1 MKKKKKWK
9 DVRNA
14 LIMVLVMVAM
24 MSSATY
30 AWFSM
35 SNNPTVTGMEMVA
48 TSTSG
53 LTVGKEIDGK
63 FYNAI
68 SLDLASEL
76 ANAGDP
82 DNMNEPSSAVD
93 GDLLKLTP
101 VSMQQPTGFVECAY
115 NEAGEV
121 TGLNQ
126 TAVTTLEGCVAVY
139 TYYIKSDN
147 GTVDVGILTGDITQS
162 NQKFTVTNNMADS
175 DGTMV
180 RQKTKEDGSG
190 AGNASE
196 IAAYAIRMGL
206 VVGDNAA
213 DFANMIVL
221 EPNNDGVLDDTN
233 LTGAPYSGATSETTK
248 TNIAPKVSF
257 TKTGVI
263 STGAGAT
270 EKASAGL
277 FECGETPTKVT
288 MYIWL
293 EGADPQCVD
302 EIKSDQLE
310 AQIQFAVVGDNTP

>member
-35 SNNPTVTGMEMVA
+35 SSNPTVTGMEMVA

-53 LTVGKEIDGK
+53 LTVGKSVDGK
-63 FYNAI
+63 FYSAI
-68 SLDLASEL
+68 SLDLAAEI
-76 ANAGDP
+76 AAAGDP
-82 DNMNEPSSAVD
+82 NNINEPSGATED
-93 GDLLKLTP
+93 DLLKLVP
-101 VSMQQPTGFVECAY
+101 VALKSDTGFVEAAY
-115 NEAGEV
+115 NEGGKV
-121 TGLNQ
+121 TGLANS
-126 TAVTTLEGCVAVY
+126 AIPSTTDYVAVY

-147 GTVDVGILTGDITQS
+147 GTVDVGIITGDSTQTTPT
-162 NQKFTVTNNMADS
+162 FTVTNNQADA

-180 RQKTKEDGSG
+180 RRILNAEGTEG

-196 IAAYAIRMGL
+196 IAAYAVRMGL
-206 VVGDNAA
+206 IVGDNTT
-213 DFANMIVL
+213 DWANMIIL
-221 EPNNDGVLDDTN
+221 EPNNDGALDDTG
-233 LTGAPYSGATSETTK
+233 LTGAPYEGVESSQTASNVATAVSFSKTGNITSGGADGVSET
-248 TNIAPKVSF
+248 
-257 TKTGVI
+257 
-263 STGAGAT
+263 
-270 EKASAGL
+270 L
-277 FECGETPTKVT
+277 FSCGETPTKVT

-310 AQIQFAVVGDNTP
+310 AQIQFTVLGD